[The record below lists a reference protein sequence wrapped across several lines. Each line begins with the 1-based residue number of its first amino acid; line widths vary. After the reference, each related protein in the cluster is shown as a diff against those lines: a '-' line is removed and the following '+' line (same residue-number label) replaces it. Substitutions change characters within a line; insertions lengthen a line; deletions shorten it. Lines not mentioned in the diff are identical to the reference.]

1 MAEIRTF
8 HAPGIDQGDV
18 ARKVSSWL
26 VLHDFE
32 ARIVDLPDG
41 RTTVQAR
48 QPKSW
53 RYILGMS
60 SALNITIST
69 EGGKLAVETDAGQW
83 AEKVAVGAVGV
94 FILHPLL
101 ITMAYGTWKQMQL
114 PEKVFEVIEQYI
126 RERQGKEWPGK
137 KTQGEERQGEERQG
151 EEGKSPASATRI
163 PVQSSNE
170 PTPVTDISETASAP
184 APENVPSIAPEET
197 VCANCGK
204 VVDEESKYCDQCGA
218 RLKSTSVTID

>member
-26 VLHDFE
+26 QLHDFE
-32 ARIVDLPDG
+32 SRIVDLPDG

-69 EGGKLAVETDAGQW
+69 EGGKLVVETDVGQW

-126 RERQGKEWPGK
+126 NERQG
-137 KTQGEERQGEERQG
+137 
-151 EEGKSPASATRI
+151 PAEATRI
-163 PVQSSNE
+163 PVQSSSSGE
-170 PTPVTDISETASAP
+170 PTHVKDIPEAISSTP
-184 APENVPSIAPEET
+184 APEDVSPTTPEET
-197 VCANCGK
+197 ICAKCGK
-204 VVDEESKYCDQCGA
+204 AADEDSKYCDQCGA
-218 RLKSTSVTID
+218 RLKPTSVSID

>member
-69 EGGKLAVETDAGQW
+69 EGGKLVVETDAGQW

-137 KTQGEERQGEERQG
+137 KTQGVERRG
-151 EEGKSPASATRI
+151 EEGKGPASATRI
-163 PVQSSNE
+163 PVQSPNE
-170 PTPVTDISETASAP
+170 PTPVTDISEAASIP
-184 APENVPSIAPEET
+184 APENVSSIVPEET
-197 VCANCGK
+197 VCASCGK

-218 RLKSTSVTID
+218 RLKPESIKID

>member
-8 HAPGIDQGDV
+8 NAPGIDQGDV

-60 SALNITIST
+60 SALNITLRT
-69 EGGKLAVETDAGQW
+69 EGDKLVVETDAGIW
-83 AEKVAVGAVGV
+83 AEKIAVGAVGV

-114 PEKVFEVIEQYI
+114 PEKVFGVIEQYI
-126 RERQGKEWPGK
+126 NERQGP
-137 KTQGEERQGEERQG
+137 TR
-151 EEGKSPASATRI
+151 AARI

-170 PTPVTDISETASAP
+170 PTPEGAISETVSTSAP
-184 APENVPSIAPEET
+184 EDI
-197 VCANCGK
+197 VCANCGEAAG
-204 VVDEESKYCDQCGA
+204 EEAKYCDQCGA
-218 RLKSTSVTID
+218 SLKSTSVRID

>member
-8 HAPGIDQGDV
+8 YAPDIDQGEV

-26 VLHDFE
+26 QLHDFA

-41 RTTVQAR
+41 RITVQAR

-60 SALNITIST
+60 SALNITLGT
-69 EGGKLAVETDAGQW
+69 EGGKLVVETDAGQW

-114 PEKVFEVIEQYI
+114 PEKVFEVIEQQI
-126 RERQGKEWPGK
+126 KERQGKEK
-137 KTQGEERQGEERQG
+137 QG
-151 EEGKSPASATRI
+151 EEGQGPASATRI
-163 PVQSSNE
+163 PVQSSGE
-170 PTPVTDISETASAP
+170 LTPVRDISETASTP
-184 APENVPSIAPEET
+184 APEDVSPTTPEET
-197 VCANCGK
+197 ICANCGEAAN
-204 VVDEESKYCDQCGA
+204 EESKYCDQCGA
-218 RLKSTSVTID
+218 RLKPESIKID

>member
-8 HAPGIDQGDV
+8 YAPGIDQRDV

-26 VLHDFE
+26 QLHDFE

-41 RTTVQAR
+41 KTTVQAR

-69 EGGKLAVETDAGQW
+69 EGGKMVVETDAGQW

-114 PEKVFEVIEQYI
+114 PEKVFEVVEQYI
-126 RERQGKEWPGK
+126 NERQGKEK
-137 KTQGEERQGEERQG
+137 QGEERRG
-151 EEGKSPASATRI
+151 EEGQGPASATRI
-163 PVQSSNE
+163 PVQSPNE
-170 PTPVTDISETASAP
+170 PTPVMAIPETASTT
-184 APENVPSIAPEET
+184 APEDISPTTPEEV
-197 VCANCGK
+197 VCDNCGK
-204 VVDEESKYCDQCGA
+204 TANEESKYCDQCGA
-218 RLKSTSVTID
+218 RLKPTSVSID

>member
-69 EGGKLAVETDAGQW
+69 EEGKLVVETDAGQW

-126 RERQGKEWPGK
+126 RERQG
-137 KTQGEERQGEERQG
+137 
-151 EEGKSPASATRI
+151 EEGKGPASATRI

-170 PTPVTDISETASAP
+170 PTPVTDISETASSP
-184 APENVPSIAPEET
+184 APEDVSSIAPEKT

-204 VVDEESKYCDQCGA
+204 VADEESKYCDQCGA

>member
-1 MAEIRTF
+1 MAEMRTYN
-8 HAPGIDQGDV
+8 AAGVDQRDV

-26 VLHDFE
+26 QLNDFE
-32 ARIVDLPDG
+32 AQIVDLPDG
-41 RTTVQAR
+41 RITVQAR

-69 EGGKLAVETDAGQW
+69 EGSQLVVEAEAGKW

-114 PEKVFEVIEQYI
+114 PSRIFEVIEQYI
-126 RERQGKEWPGK
+126 KEKQG
-137 KTQGEERQGEERQG
+137 
-151 EEGKSPASATRI
+151 PARATRI
-163 PVQSSNE
+163 PVQSSGE
-170 PTPVTDISETASAP
+170 PTPVMAIPETVSTP
-184 APENVPSIAPEET
+184 TPESTVEGT
-197 VCANCGK
+197 VCANCGEA
-204 VVDEESKYCDQCGA
+204 VGEEAKYCDQCGA
-218 RLKSTSVTID
+218 RLKSTSVSID

>member
-41 RTTVQAR
+41 RITVQAR

-69 EGGKLAVETDAGQW
+69 EGGKLVVETDAGQW

-114 PEKVFEVIEQYI
+114 PEKVFEVVEQYI
-126 RERQGKEWPGK
+126 KERQG
-137 KTQGEERQGEERQG
+137 
-151 EEGKSPASATRI
+151 PAEATRV
-163 PVQSSNE
+163 PVQSSSVPTTAKDIQE
-170 PTPVTDISETASAP
+170 MVSTPTPEDVSPTTT
-184 APENVPSIAPEET
+184 EET
-197 VCANCGK
+197 VCAKCG
-204 VVDEESKYCDQCGA
+204 EAANMESKYCDQCGA
-218 RLKSTSVTID
+218 RLKPESIRID

>member
-1 MAEIRTF
+1 MAETRTF
-8 HAPGIDQGDV
+8 YAPDIDQGDV

-41 RTTVQAR
+41 RKTVQAR

-60 SALNITIST
+60 SALNITLGT
-69 EGGKLAVETDAGQW
+69 EGGKLVVETDAGQW

-126 RERQGKEWPGK
+126 KERQG
-137 KTQGEERQGEERQG
+137 
-151 EEGKSPASATRI
+151 PASATRI
-163 PVQSSNE
+163 PVQSSGE
-170 PTPVTDISETASAP
+170 LTPVRDISETVSTP
-184 APENVPSIAPEET
+184 APEDVSSTTPEET
-197 VCANCGK
+197 VCANCGEAAN
-204 VVDEESKYCDQCGA
+204 EESKYCDQCGA
-218 RLKSTSVTID
+218 RLKPESIKID

>member
-8 HAPGIDQGDV
+8 YAPGIDQGEV

-41 RTTVQAR
+41 RITVQAR

-69 EGGKLAVETDAGQW
+69 EGGKLVVETDAGQW

-114 PEKVFEVIEQYI
+114 PEKVFEVIEQHI
-126 RERQGKEWPGK
+126 KERQGKEK
-137 KTQGEERQGEERQG
+137 QGEERRG
-151 EEGKSPASATRI
+151 EEGQGPASATRI
-163 PVQSSNE
+163 PVQSPNE
-170 PTPVTDISETASAP
+170 PTPEMAISETASTP
-184 APENVPSIAPEET
+184 AREDVSPTTPITPEEM
-197 VCANCGK
+197 VCAECGK
-204 VVDEESKYCDQCGA
+204 AANEESKYCDQCGA
-218 RLKSTSVTID
+218 RLKPESIRID